1 MSQVFDSVSADRV
14 DIDTFMTNKVPLP
27 VATKIKFM
35 NHVNEEH
42 QDELAMFVEA
52 FANTKVGDELMVQIA
67 EVYRDGLLLQTCA
80 QPLASLSIDDLTN
93 HHAKH
98 EAVNRYFIE
107 FDNLIDET
115 VTIKSQYIHLLQV
128 ASKKLGKLAIKQQ
141 ERYFTVVDGYYASPN
156 MFRLIVTAPADTPL
170 NQAGYAY
177 LFEVNADTSNT
188 HQPVRPQEKLQR
200 YYTLR
205 KAWQD
210 ADSQTV
216 YGWIDT
222 YIHGDT
228 PGGNWARA
236 SQTGAQIKSVRDY
249 PEKVAHLTD
258 GQCLLICDET
268 SIPTVANFL
277 EEWHNPIAP
286 IVIAVTNDAADL
298 DYLNNLELSEQLTN
312 TSNFKQENIT
322 HIVNTTDLD
331 LTDTI
336 LSTIDT
342 CLNDNAISIDKV
354 WGALEASDAKTLRR
368 QLKSKFS
375 LPRQDMVMK
384 VYWRSF

>member
-1 MSQVFDSVSADRV
+1 MSQVFDNFYD
-14 DIDTFMTNKVPLP
+14 DKVPLP

-52 FANTKVGDELMVQIA
+52 FADTKLSDDLIVQIA
-67 EVYRDGLLLQTCA
+67 EVYNDGLLLQTCT
-80 QPLASLSIDDLTN
+80 QPLEKLSIDNLPNPQIKSDVVN
-93 HHAKH
+93 H
-98 EAVNRYFIE
+98 YFIK
-107 FDNLIDET
+107 FDHLIDET
-115 VTIKSQYIHLLQV
+115 ITIKSQYIHLLQI

-141 ERYFTVVDGYYASPN
+141 ERYFTVVEGYYASPN
-156 MFRLIVTAPADTPL
+156 MFRLVVTAPADTPL
-170 NQAGYAY
+170 NNAGYAY
-177 LFEVNADTSNT
+177 LFEVNTDVPKADQTT
-188 HQPVRPQEKLQR
+188 KAPERLQR

-210 ADSQTV
+210 SDSQTV

-236 SQTGAQIKSVRDY
+236 SQAGTQLKSVRDY
-249 PEKVAHLTD
+249 PEKVAHLKD

-268 SIPTVANFL
+268 SIPTVAKLL
-277 EEWHNPIAP
+277 EDWQNPIAP
-286 IVIAVTNDAADL
+286 IVIAITNEAADI
-298 DYLNNLELSEQLTN
+298 DYLNNLELSPTLTQLTK
-312 TSNFKQENIT
+312 SGDFKQDNIY
-322 HIVNTTDLD
+322 HIVNTSALD
-331 LTDTI
+331 LTETI
-336 LSTIDT
+336 LSIIDT
-342 CLNDNAISIDKV
+342 STIGTCLSENAISIDKV

-368 QLKSKFS
+368 KLKAKFG

-384 VYWRSF
+384 VYWRTT

>member
-1 MSQVFDSVSADRV
+1 MSQVFDNFYND
-14 DIDTFMTNKVPLP
+14 KVPLP

-52 FANTKVGDELMVQIA
+52 FADTKIGYDTSVLVT
-67 EVYRDGLLLQTCA
+67 EVYYDGLLLETST
-80 QPLASLSIDDLTN
+80 QPVESMLSHQNTD
-93 HHAKH
+93 
-98 EAVNRYFIE
+98 VNNYYFIE
-107 FDNLIDET
+107 FDHLLDET
-115 VTIKSQYIHLLQV
+115 ITIKSQYIHLLQV

-141 ERYFTVVDGYYASPN
+141 ERYFNVVEGYYVSPN
-156 MFRLIVTAPADTPL
+156 MYRLVVTAPIDTPL

-177 LFEVNADTSNT
+177 LFELNADVPTDEQPTSL
-188 HQPVRPQEKLQR
+188 PAKLQR

-210 ADSQTV
+210 SDSQTV

-236 SQTGAQIKSVRDY
+236 SQAGTQLKSVRDY
-249 PEKVAHLTD
+249 PEKVAHLAD

-268 SIPTVANFL
+268 SIPTVAKLL
-277 EEWHNPIAP
+277 EDWQNSIAP
-286 IVIAVTNDAADL
+286 IVIAITNEAADI
-298 DYLNNLELSEQLTN
+298 DYLNNLELSPTLTQLTR
-312 TSNFKQENIT
+312 TGDFKQDNIY
-322 HIVNTTDLD
+322 HIINTPALD
-331 LTDTI
+331 LTETI

-342 CLNDNAISIDKV
+342 SVSEKTIRIDKV

-368 QLKSKFS
+368 KLKAKFG
-375 LPRQDMVMK
+375 LPRQDLVMK
-384 VYWRSF
+384 VYWR